1 VSTRCNGDTEQEGV
15 NSVRK
20 FKKGLNKKEKEK
32 KERPLMEIYTM
43 FRDRKS

>member
-20 FKKGLNKKEKEK
+20 FKKGLNKKEK